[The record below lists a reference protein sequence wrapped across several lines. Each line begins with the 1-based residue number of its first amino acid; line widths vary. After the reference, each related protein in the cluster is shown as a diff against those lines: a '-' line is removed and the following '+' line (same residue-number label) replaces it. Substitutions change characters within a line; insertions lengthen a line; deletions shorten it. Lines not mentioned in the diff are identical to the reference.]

1 MRIGYNLPGGSFMPQ
16 GEGAVTATVYEQL
29 LQGDRL
35 VMEAG
40 YDYSEA
46 TVGMIM
52 QLSEEELQDLAARR
66 RAGTFHLE
74 ACNSFIPPRLKI
86 AAGQM
91 REELRAYV
99 EEAMR
104 RLSLLGVDI
113 VVFGSGGARRIP
125 EEISFEEGMEEICHF
140 LGMCN
145 EIGLKYGVTVVIEP
159 LNHTETNCILS
170 VAEGAEIARKLDLPR
185 VKLLA
190 DAFHMFMENEKF
202 DVLEREGDL
211 LYHTHIAEVP
221 ERIRP

>member
-1 MRIGYNLPGGSFMPQ
+1 MNKKISLGLALALIIM
-16 GEGAVTATVYEQL
+16 AVTATFAATMAISKQVYNGIINNISQRSQTYASVDEISKL
-29 LQGDRL
+29 VSNYYYGTVSDSNVLNSALTEGYVDGLGDPNSRYLTAAEYAAYTARLESGVTGIGVETTYDLQGDRL

-125 EEISFEEGMEEICHF
+125 EEI
-140 LGMCN
+140 
-145 EIGLKYGVTVVIEP
+145 
-159 LNHTETNCILS
+159 
-170 VAEGAEIARKLDLPR
+170 
-185 VKLLA
+185 
-190 DAFHMFMENEKF
+190 
-202 DVLEREGDL
+202 
-211 LYHTHIAEVP
+211 
-221 ERIRP
+221 